1 MIWTVNREEFAAALK
16 LAAICADKRN
26 TIPILSHVLLETWPN
41 GKLIVSASDL
51 DREVHIRV
59 DATLDGVGSVAVDS
73 SLLLDIASRT
83 SGETVRL
90 EIGDGIVTVTSGRS
104 RFKLS
109 SLPGED
115 FPRIGFAEGEQA
127 EVFNLAPGVL
137 QAAIGETI
145 YTVDS
150 EAVRVYLTGL
160 LVHATTG
167 GTWCC
172 AGTDGHRFAR
182 AEFEAP
188 AGGESLAPFILPVK
202 SAILIRRL
210 FPNWDLTLTLSERKA
225 CFMGNGTSFITKL
238 VDAVYPDYSGHIPQD
253 ATHTVTLKREDFAA
267 AVSRV
272 APFAGDTGV
281 VCTFLPDS
289 MRISTRGKNREGT
302 DEIAS
307 IGAVPFDFLVNHTYL
322 VDVLEK
328 LKGDDLTLEFT
339 AKGVPLILKDHRK
352 EVFHLVMPRLI

>member
-41 GKLIVSASDL
+41 GKLVISASDL
-51 DREVHIRV
+51 DREVHIPV

-90 EIGDGIVTVTSGRS
+90 EIGDGIVTATSGRS
-104 RFKLS
+104 RFKLA
-109 SLPGED
+109 SLPGRD
-115 FPRIGFAEGEQA
+115 FPKIGFTEGEEA
-127 EVFNLAPGVL
+127 STFDLAPGAL

-145 YTVDS
+145 YAVDS
-150 EAVRVYLTGL
+150 EAVRAYLTGL
-160 LVHATTG
+160 LVHAVG
-167 GTWCC
+167 MRWCC
-172 AGTDGHRFAR
+172 VGTDGHRFAR
-182 AEFEAP
+182 AEFQFP
-188 AGGESLAPFILPVK
+188 ADGDHLPPFILPVK
-202 SAILIRRL
+202 SAVLIRRL
-210 FPNWDLTLTLSERKA
+210 FPNWNLTLQLNEHKA
-225 CFMGNGTSFITKL
+225 CFTGNGTLFITKL

-267 AVSRV
+267 AVGRV

-281 VCTFLPDS
+281 VCSFLPDS
-289 MRISTRGKNREGT
+289 MKISTRERNREGS

-307 IGAVPFDFLVNHTYL
+307 AGEVPFDFLVNHTYL

-339 AKGVPLILKDHRK
+339 AKGAPLILKDHRK
-352 EVFHLVMPRLI
+352 EILHLVMPRLI